1 MCSTCGCSDGTE
13 TRLTVFDGEHN
24 AGHSHGDDRHQHGAH
39 HHDHSLGGHEH
50 HHSHDDMHGH
60 THEHVQK
67 NPSRTLQLEQD
78 ILAKNNHLA
87 EHNRGWLEGREI
99 VAFNLMSSPGAGKTS
114 LLERTI
120 RELGAEIPICVVEG
134 DQETTLDAERIGAT
148 GCPAVQINTGSGCHL
163 DAAMIADALKRLKPP
178 AGSVLMIENVG
189 NLVCPALFDLGESA
203 KVVIVSVTE
212 GEDKPLKY
220 PNMFRAAD
228 LMLLNKV
235 DLLPYVPFNVDRC
248 IGYARQVNPALRVLQ
263 LSVLK
268 GDGMDAW
275 YSFLRERKA
284 AQSVTA

>member
-1 MCSTCGCSDGTE
+1 MCSTCGCSEDAE
-13 TRLTVFDGEHN
+13 TRLTVFSGEHN
-24 AGHSHGDDRHQHGAH
+24 VGHSHGHQHGDH
-39 HHDHSLGGHEH
+39 HHDHSHGGHEH
-50 HHSHDDMHGH
+50 HHDHDDAHQH
-60 THEHVQK
+60 
-67 NPSRTLQLEQD
+67 SAARTLRLEQD

-120 RELGAEIPICVVEG
+120 RELGTKIPICVVEG

-178 AGSVLMIENVG
+178 SGSVLMIENVG
-189 NLVCPALFDLGESA
+189 NLVCPALFDLGENA

-220 PNMFRAAD
+220 PHMFRAAD
-228 LMLLNKV
+228 LMILNKI
-235 DLLPYVPFNVDRC
+235 DLLPYVPFNLDRC
-248 IGYARQVNPALRVLQ
+248 IAYARQVNPALKVLQ

-268 GDGMDAW
+268 GNGMDAW
-275 YSFLRERKA
+275 YSFLRERKTH
-284 AQSVTA
+284 QSVAD

>member
-1 MCSTCGCSDGTE
+1 MCSTCGCSDNGE
-13 TRLTVFDGEHN
+13 TRLTVFSGEHN
-24 AGHSHGDDRHQHGAH
+24 SGHSHGDDGHQHGAH
-39 HHDHSLGGHEH
+39 HHDHSHEGHEH
-50 HHSHDDMHGH
+50 HHDHDDAH
-60 THEHVQK
+60 Q
-67 NPSRTLQLEQD
+67 PSASRTLRLEQD

-120 RELGAEIPICVVEG
+120 RELGAEIPICVIEG
-134 DQETTLDAERIGAT
+134 DQETTLDAERIGAS

-163 DAAMIADALKRLKPP
+163 DAAMLSDALKRLKPP

-220 PNMFRAAD
+220 PHMFRSAD
-228 LMLLNKV
+228 LMLLNKI
-235 DLLPYVPFNVDRC
+235 DLLPYVPFNLDRC
-248 IGYARQVNPALRVLQ
+248 IAYARQVNPALKVLQ

-275 YSFLRERKA
+275 YSFLRERRA
-284 AQSVTA
+284 AQSMSG

>member
-1 MCSTCGCSDGTE
+1 M
-13 TRLTVFDGEHN
+13 
-24 AGHSHGDDRHQHGAH
+24 
-39 HHDHSLGGHEH
+39 
-50 HHSHDDMHGH
+50 
-60 THEHVQK
+60 
-67 NPSRTLQLEQD
+67 PISRTLQLEQD

-148 GCPAVQINTGSGCHL
+148 GCCAVQINTGSGCHL

-203 KVVIVSVTE
+203 KVVIASVTE

-220 PNMFRAAD
+220 PHMFRAAD
-228 LMLLNKV
+228 LMLLNKI
-235 DLLPYVPFNVDRC
+235 DLLPYVPFNMNRC
-248 IGYARQVNPALRVLQ
+248 IAYARQVNPALKVLQ
-263 LSVLK
+263 VSVLK

-275 YSFLRERKA
+275 YSFLREKMSSHLVS
-284 AQSVTA
+284 SVGSRTSIPSA

>member
-1 MCSTCGCSDGTE
+1 MCSTCGCSDAAE
-13 TRLTVFDGEHN
+13 TRLTVFSGDHK
-24 AGHSHGDDRHQHGAH
+24 AGHSHNHDGEH
-39 HHDHSLGGHEH
+39 HHDHSHGGHEH
-50 HHSHDDMHGH
+50 HHHDHNEP
-60 THEHVQK
+60 HEHAH
-67 NPSRTLQLEQD
+67 SRTLQLEQD

-99 VAFNLMSSPGAGKTS
+99 LAFNLMSSPGAGKTS

-148 GCPAVQINTGSGCHL
+148 GCRTIQINTGSGCHL

-178 AGSVLMIENVG
+178 SGSVLMIENVG

-203 KVVIVSVTE
+203 RIVIASVTE

-220 PNMFRAAD
+220 PHMFREAD
-228 LMLLNKV
+228 VIILNKI

-248 IGYARQVNPALRVLQ
+248 IGYARQINPALKVIQ

-268 GDGMDAW
+268 GDGMDEW
-275 YSFLRERKA
+275 YSFLRDKRAEAIELER
-284 AQSVTA
+284 

>member
-1 MCSTCGCSDGTE
+1 M
-13 TRLTVFDGEHN
+13 
-24 AGHSHGDDRHQHGAH
+24 QH
-39 HHDHSLGGHEH
+39 HHDHSHDGHEH
-50 HHSHDDMHGH
+50 HDHDHNEA
-60 THEHVQK
+60 HEH
-67 NPSRTLQLEQD
+67 PTSRTLQLEQD

-99 VAFNLMSSPGAGKTS
+99 LAFNLMSSPGAGKTS

-148 GCPAVQINTGSGCHL
+148 GCSAVQINTGSGCHL
-163 DAAMIADALKRLKPP
+163 DAAMLADALKRLKPP
-178 AGSVLMIENVG
+178 SGSVLMIENVG

-203 KVVIVSVTE
+203 KVVIASVTE

-220 PNMFRAAD
+220 PHMFRAAD
-228 LMLLNKV
+228 VMILNKI

-248 IGYARQVNPALRVLQ
+248 IGYARRINPALKVLQ
-263 LSVLK
+263 VSVLK
-268 GDGMDAW
+268 GDGMDEW

-284 AQSVTA
+284 AVAETDRQ

>member
-1 MCSTCGCSDGTE
+1 MCSTCGCSDDAE
-13 TRLTVFDGEHN
+13 TRLTVFSGEHN
-24 AGHSHGDDRHQHGAH
+24 AGHSHGDDGHQHGAH
-39 HHDHSLGGHEH
+39 HHDHSHEGHEH
-50 HHSHDDMHGH
+50 HHDDGDAHQH
-60 THEHVQK
+60 SA
-67 NPSRTLQLEQD
+67 SRTLQLEQD
-78 ILAKNNHLA
+78 ILARNNHLA

-120 RELGAEIPICVVEG
+120 RELGAQIPICVVEG

-163 DAAMIADALKRLKPP
+163 DAAMLSDALKRLKPP

-220 PNMFRAAD
+220 PHMFRAAD
-228 LMLLNKV
+228 LMILNKV
-235 DLLPYVPFNVDRC
+235 DLLPYVPFNMDRC
-248 IGYARQVNPALRVLQ
+248 VGYARQVNPALKVLQ

-284 AQSVTA
+284 AQSVAG

>member
-1 MCSTCGCSDGTE
+1 MCSTCGCSDGAE
-13 TRLTVFDGEHN
+13 TRLTLFPGAHD
-24 AGHSHGDDRHQHGAH
+24 ASHSHDANQHGDH
-39 HHDHSLGGHEH
+39 HHDHSYDGHEH
-50 HHSHDDMHGH
+50 HHD
-60 THEHVQK
+60 HEH
-67 NPSRTLQLEQD
+67 PHEHPASRTLQLEQD

-120 RELGAEIPICVVEG
+120 RELGAEIPICVIEG

-148 GCPAVQINTGSGCHL
+148 GYPAVQINTGSGCHL
-163 DAAMIADALKRLKPP
+163 DAAMLADALKRLNPR

-189 NLVCPALFDLGESA
+189 NLVCPALFDLGENA
-203 KVVIVSVTE
+203 RVVIVSITE

-220 PNMFRAAD
+220 PHMFRAAD

-275 YSFLRERKA
+275 YSYLRERPA
-284 AQSVTA
+284 VRDGTVF

>member
-1 MCSTCGCSDGTE
+1 MCSTCGCSDGAE
-13 TRLTVFDGEHN
+13 TRLTVFAGEHK
-24 AGHSHGDDRHQHGAH
+24 AGHSHGDDGHKHGDH
-39 HHDHSLGGHEH
+39 HHDHAHGGNEH
-50 HHSHDDMHGH
+50 HHDHDEA
-60 THEHVQK
+60 HEHSHEHRPEK
-67 NPSRTLQLEQD
+67 PASRRLQLEQD
-78 ILAKNNHLA
+78 ILAKNNLLA

-148 GCPAVQINTGSGCHL
+148 GCRAVQINTGSGCHL
-163 DAAMIADALKRLKPP
+163 DATMIADALKRLKPP
-178 AGSVLMIENVG
+178 SGSVLMIENVG
-189 NLVCPALFDLGESA
+189 NLVCPALFDLGESV

-220 PNMFRAAD
+220 PHMFRSAD
-228 LMLLNKV
+228 VMLLNKI
-235 DLLPYVPFNVDRC
+235 DLLPYVPFDANRC
-248 IGYARQVNPALRVLQ
+248 IAYARQVNPALKVLR

-275 YSFLRERKA
+275 YSFLRERK
-284 AQSVTA
+284 SSHER